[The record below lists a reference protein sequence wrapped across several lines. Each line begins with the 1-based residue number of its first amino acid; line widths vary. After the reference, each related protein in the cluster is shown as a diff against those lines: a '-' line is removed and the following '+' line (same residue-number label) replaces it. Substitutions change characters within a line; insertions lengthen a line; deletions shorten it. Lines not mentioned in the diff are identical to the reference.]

1 MTETTAPA
9 DLSDAGRTSSVNEKN
24 PTASVVLNVLATF
37 IISISMGMCSIIF
50 PLTLQS
56 NGVGTSMIGVVM
68 SLETLSSLVMCFFL
82 PAILKFLGMKAGMIL
97 STIIRVPPL
106 VLLAFTNDFNIWLAA
121 VFMIGV
127 GCFSFLILLQTW
139 INSIPFKRNK
149 GLMVALYSTAIS
161 IGLACG
167 PIVIRYADEI
177 QPVIMPVFHTVLGWI
192 DVAAHTDDEALGKQ
206 FKFLLAALLSLLALV
221 PVALGFFLVPSF
233 KFRGKAR
240 ILHTIMQAKGP
251 MFAVAM
257 GGVSIF
263 GVSAFITLYGI
274 KNDLSIADSALLLSS
289 FMLGSLFLE
298 APLTWVSDFLD
309 RRYVIVAASFLSMV
323 CAVYLPIA
331 IYDPYEAWTLLFI
344 WGGLIGAIY
353 STALALIGDRF
364 EDEALVS
371 ANAGYSMMDAAG
383 GTAGILLIGLLMDA
397 FGSDGLPYVIMF
409 ASIVYFSFALT
420 RYRVV

>member
-1 MTETTAPA
+1 MNDTLAATT
-9 DLSDAGRTSSVNEKN
+9 DSHSEDRKQIVSVI
-24 PTASVVLNVLATF
+24 LNVMATF
-37 IISISMGMCSIIF
+37 IISVSMGMCAIIF
-50 PLTLQS
+50 PLTLQGL
-56 NGVGTSMIGVVM
+56 GVTTTMIGVIM
-68 SLETLSSLVMCFFL
+68 SLETMASLVMCFFL
-82 PAILKFLGMKAGMIL
+82 PGILKFLGMKTGLIL
-97 STIIRVPPL
+97 STVIRVPAL
-106 VLLAFTNDFNIWLAA
+106 ILLSFTHSLSLWFVA
-121 VFMIGV
+121 VFVVGV

-139 INSIPFKRNK
+139 VNSIPFKKNR

-167 PIVIRYADEI
+167 PVLVSYTNEI
-177 QPVIMPVFHTVLGWI
+177 QPFLLPFIEHMI
-192 DVAAHTDDEALGKQ
+192 AAAGVTLMEDEAALANQ
-206 FKFLLAALLSLLALV
+206 IKFILAAIISLLALV

-233 KFRGKAR
+233 KFEKKAN
-240 ILHTIMQAKGP
+240 IWGTIMAAKGP

-263 GVSAFITLYGI
+263 GVSAFITIYGV
-274 KNDLSIADSALLLSS
+274 KNDLSVGDSALLLSS

-298 APLTWVSDFLD
+298 APLTWVSDFID
-309 RRYVIVAASFLSMV
+309 RRYVIVIASFLSMV

-331 IYDPYEAWTLLFI
+331 IYDVHEAWALLFL

-383 GTAGILLIGLLMDA
+383 GTVGILLIGFLMDA
-397 FGSDGLPYVIMF
+397 FGPDGLPYVIMF
-409 ASIVYFSFALT
+409 ASIAYFSFALT